1 MKESGTTLRYLTW
14 GTMQLALVSGRLGVD
29 TRSAWGAPLWA
40 RDPRDWI
47 FPEAAF
53 LASPLI
59 TAGTEAA
66 VEIRISDDEFGGP
79 LRLASVLRA
88 IFPSEERR
96 SAFVA
101 DLHLQGLGDR
111 APFPLDVEPEA
122 FSDQGPTVGD
132 AALDEIR
139 TTANKW
145 RAQLAVQERISAAL
159 LAAHALGHPAAQV
172 MSELRTVESLGEFEA
187 LKTWCAIAVAFE
199 GNGHEWSL
207 EDVKAL
213 APRLREYG
221 YTEEAAL
228 VEAYETAL
236 FGESEGADAEGSA
249 GEATS
254 VLGAVLQVLLHFVGQ
269 RADDLPL
276 LMLNRRGAHA
286 GRDWSIAD
294 ELVFVAATF
303 GRIEMPSGLLPE
315 HPLHGRQGEQAG
327 APYPALWDT
336 MVEEELRAVAPR
348 IASEVPAA
356 IPLTNRANEGT
367 VPVKLEPHA
376 HGTLLPEEQIQGGI
390 SGGKAKG
397 SRRQK

>member
-14 GTMQLALVSGRLGVD
+14 GTIQLALVSGRLGVD

-66 VEIRISDDEFGGP
+66 VEIRISDQESGGP
-79 LRLASVLRA
+79 LRLASIVRA

-101 DLHLQGLGDR
+101 DLHLQELGVR

-139 TTANKW
+139 TIANKW

-159 LAAHALGHPAAQV
+159 LAAHALGHPAALV

-356 IPLTNRANEGT
+356 IPVTNRANEGT

-376 HGTLLPEEQIQGGI
+376 HGTLFPEEQIQGGI

-397 SRRQK
+397 SRRRK

>member
-1 MKESGTTLRYLTW
+1 MTQKGTSLRFLTW
-14 GTMQLALVSGRLGVD
+14 GTIQVALVSGRLGVD

-66 VEIRISDDEFGGP
+66 VEIRISDDEFCGP
-79 LRLASVLRA
+79 LRLASVVRA

-101 DLHLQGLGDR
+101 DLHLQGIGDR
-111 APFPLDVEPEA
+111 ALFPLDVEPDA
-122 FSDQGPTVGD
+122 FSAQGPTVGA

-139 TTANKW
+139 TIANKW

-159 LAAHALGHPAAQV
+159 LAAHALGHPVAQV
-172 MSELRTVESLGEFEA
+172 MSELRTVEYLGEFEA

-236 FGESEGADAEGSA
+236 FGESDGADAEGSV

-254 VLGAVLQVLLHFVGQ
+254 VLGAVLQVLLQFVGQ

-294 ELVFVAATF
+294 ELVSVAATF

-315 HPLHGRQGEQAG
+315 HPLQGRQGEQAG
-327 APYPALWDT
+327 APYPGLWET
-336 MVEEELRAVAPR
+336 MAEEELRAVAAN
-348 IASEVPAA
+348 IAPDIPAA
-356 IPLTNRANEGT
+356 NLATSGTNEGT
-367 VPVKLEPHA
+367 VSVTPEPHA
-376 HGTLLPEEQIQGGI
+376 YGTLLPEEQIQGGD
-390 SGGKAKG
+390 SGGKAKR